1 MKRNRWILI
10 ILVLIAGLLA
20 GCGQPPPQA
29 NVFEKGKTVVN
40 AELTRIVYV
49 GDGLI
54 CGYDDEHQQEF
65 YLSLVNHDEQYS
77 AEQTAS
83 RVRYSGVIQEVN
95 DVNIHIDIQSAK
107 DLKVLENNRDPE
119 VDRSETEEELN
130 EALIKRAVKANF
142 EEMMTGELEE
152 TGIYIV
158 GQVSSIGDAH
168 FFGESSFLINDGE
181 NDYYITVWETVSKA
195 IKKVWPEV
203 KEGVMIKLYGS
214 YMGVDEVT
222 NLPWVEGRVIEIIE

>member
-83 RVRYSGVIQEVN
+83 RVRYSGVIQEAN
-95 DVNIHIDIQSAK
+95 EVNIHIDIQNAK
-107 DLKVLENNRDPE
+107 DIKVLENNRDPE
-119 VDRSETEEELN
+119 VDREETQEELD
-130 EALIKRAVKANF
+130 EQLMERAVEANF
-142 EEMMTGELEE
+142 EEMMTGEVEE
-152 TGIYIV
+152 TSVYIV
-158 GQVSSIGDAH
+158 GQVSSIGEGH
-168 FFGESSFLINDGE
+168 ILYETSFFINDGE
-181 NDYYITVWETVSKA
+181 HDYYVEVIERLPNISKY
-195 IKKVWPEV
+195 WSEV
-203 KEGVMIKLYGS
+203 KEGSMIKLYG
-214 YMGVDEVT
+214 GFVFVDKET
-222 NLPWVEGRVIEIIE
+222 GLPWIDGRIIEIIE